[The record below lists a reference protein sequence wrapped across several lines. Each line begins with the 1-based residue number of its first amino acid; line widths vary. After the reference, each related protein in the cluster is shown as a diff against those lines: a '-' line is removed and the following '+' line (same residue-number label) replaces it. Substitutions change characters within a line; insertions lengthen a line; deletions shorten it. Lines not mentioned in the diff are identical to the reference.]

1 MSMLSRS
8 LKNIFKESFWMAI
21 DAIRQ
26 NKLRSIL
33 TLLGI
38 SIGVFSVIGV
48 MTAIRTLESS
58 VESGLNVFA
67 ANTFVIQKYPS
78 IQIGRRDKKIRNR
91 KNIDYDQFK
100 KLKDRATLPVLV
112 SVSEGSSVRNVKYK
126 DKVVKNYVELFGG
139 DEGSL
144 RIFKTYIS
152 DGRNIAPD
160 DVRYARN
167 VCVLGMDV
175 VDKLFPFED
184 PISKKIQIEG
194 LNYHIIGTAERQG
207 EAFGR
212 SQDNYI
218 AIPITNYL
226 QKFSNKW
233 TTLSINVEAASDNDY
248 DKTREEAIGIMR
260 TIRKVK
266 AGEDNDFEIETNDE
280 MIETFSGFTSGIKLF
295 ALAVSIIALVVAGI
309 GIMNI
314 MLVSVTERIKEI
326 GIRKAIGATKQD
338 ILTQFLMEAV
348 FLSEFGG
355 IVGIILGISGGNIVS
370 IFFNIPAV
378 IPFDWAIIGLVVC
391 SVIGIGFGI
400 YPAWK
405 AAQLDPIESLRFE

>member
-1 MSMLSRS
+1 MLSRN
-8 LKNIFKESFWMAI
+8 LKNILKESFWMAI
-21 DAIRQ
+21 AAIKQ
-26 NKLRSIL
+26 NKLRSTL

-67 ANTFVIQKYPS
+67 ANTFVIQKYPEIS
-78 IQIGRRDKKIRNR
+78 FGEERRKHRKR
-91 KNIDYDQFK
+91 KNIDYDQYK
-100 KLKDRATLPVLV
+100 KLKNRAMLPVLV
-112 SVSEGSSVRNVKYK
+112 SVSERNEVRNVKYK
-126 DKVVKNYVELFGG
+126 DNVVKNYVGLFGG
-139 DEGSL
+139 DEGSI
-144 RIFKTYIS
+144 RTFKTYIG

-175 VDKLFPFED
+175 VDRLFPFED
-184 PISKKIQIEG
+184 PLSKKIQIEG
-194 LNYHIIGTAERQG
+194 LDYYVVGVAERQG
-207 EAFGR
+207 EAFGQ

-218 AIPITNYL
+218 AIPITSYL

-233 TTLSINVEAASDNDY
+233 TTLSINVEAASEEDY

-266 AGEDNDFEIETNDE
+266 PGAENDFEIITSGE

-295 ALAVSIIALVVAGI
+295 ALSVSIIALVVAGI

-326 GIRKAIGATKQD
+326 GIRKAIGATKKD

-355 IVGIILGISGGNIVS
+355 IVGIIMGISAGNLVS
-370 IFFNIPAV
+370 FIFKIPAV
-378 IPFDWAIIGLVVC
+378 IPIDWAMIGLAVC
-391 SVIGIGFGI
+391 SLIGIGFGI

>member
-1 MSMLSRS
+1 MLSRS

-175 VDKLFPFED
+175 VDRLFPFED
-184 PISKKIQIEG
+184 PISKKIQING
-194 LNYHIIGTAERQG
+194 LDYHVIGTAERKG
-207 EAFGR
+207 EAFGQ

-233 TTLSINVEAASDNDY
+233 TTLSIHIEATSEQDY
-248 DKTREEAIGIMR
+248 NKTRDEAIGIMR
-260 TIRKVK
+260 SLRKVK
-266 AGEDNDFEIETNDE
+266 PGEDNDFEIVTSDE

-295 ALAVSIIALVVAGI
+295 ALSVSIIALVVAGI

-338 ILTQFLMEAV
+338 ILTQFLMEAI

-355 IVGIILGISGGNIVS
+355 IAGIILGISAGNIVS
-370 IFFNIPAV
+370 VIFNIPAI
-378 IPFDWAIIGLVVC
+378 IPFDWAVIGLVVC
-391 SVIGIGFGI
+391 SIIGIGFGI

>member
-1 MSMLSRS
+1 
-8 LKNIFKESFWMAI
+8 MAI

-91 KNIDYDQFK
+91 KNIDYDQYK
-100 KLKDRATLPVLV
+100 KLKERAKLPILV
-112 SVSEGSSVRNVKYK
+112 SVHEDGSVRNVKYK
-126 DKVVKNYVELFGG
+126 DKTVKNYVALYGG

-144 RIFKTYIS
+144 RMFKTYVS
-152 DGRNIAPD
+152 EGRNLAPD
-160 DVRYARN
+160 DIRYARN

-175 VDKLFPFED
+175 VDRLFPFED
-184 PISKKIQIEG
+184 PLSKKIQIEG
-194 LNYHIIGTAERQG
+194 LNYHVIGIAERQG
-207 EAFGR
+207 EAFGQ

-226 QKFSNKW
+226 QKFSSKW
-233 TTLSINVEAASDNDY
+233 TTLNINVEAASEEDY
-248 DKTREEAIGIMR
+248 DKTREEVIGIMR

-266 AGEDNDFEIETNDE
+266 AGEDNDFELETNDE
-280 MIETFSGFTSGIKLF
+280 MIETFSGFTGGIKLF
-295 ALAVSIIALVVAGI
+295 ALSVSIIALVVAGI

-326 GIRKAIGATKQD
+326 GIRKAIGATKRD

-355 IVGIILGISGGNIVS
+355 VVGIIMGIGAGNLVS
-370 IFFNIPAV
+370 LIFNIPAV
-378 IPFDWAIIGLVVC
+378 IPFDWAIIGLLVC

>member
-1 MSMLSRS
+1 MLSRN
-8 LKNIFKESFWMAI
+8 LKNIIKESFWMAI

-355 IVGIILGISGGNIVS
+355 VVGIILGISAGNIVS

>member
-1 MSMLSRS
+1 
-8 LKNIFKESFWMAI
+8 MAI

-26 NKLRSIL
+26 NKLRSTL

-58 VESGLNVFA
+58 VQSGLNVFA

-91 KNIDYDQFK
+91 KNIDYDQYK
-100 KLKDRATLPVLV
+100 KLKERAKLPVLV
-112 SVSEGSSVRNVKYK
+112 SVSEGSSIRNVKYK
-126 DKVVKNYVELFGG
+126 HISVKNYVSLLGG
-139 DEGSL
+139 DEGSI
-144 RIFKTYIS
+144 RMYKTNIS

-175 VDKLFPFED
+175 VDRLFPFED
-184 PISKKIQIEG
+184 PLSKKIQIEG
-194 LNYHIIGTAERQG
+194 LNYYVIGITERQG
-207 EAFGR
+207 EAFGQ

-233 TTLSINVEAASDNDY
+233 TTLSINVEAASEKDY
-248 DKTREEAIGIMR
+248 DKTREEVIGIMR

-266 AGEDNDFEIETNDE
+266 AGDDNDFELETNDE
-280 MIETFSGFTSGIKLF
+280 MIETFSGFTGGIKLF
-295 ALAVSIIALVVAGI
+295 ALSVSIIALVVAGI

-355 IVGIILGISGGNIVS
+355 VVGIIMGISAGNLVS
-370 IFFNIPAV
+370 FIFNIPAV
-378 IPFDWAIIGLVVC
+378 IPIDWAIIGLLVC
-391 SVIGIGFGI
+391 SIIGIGFGI

-405 AAQLDPIESLRFE
+405 AAQLDPIDSLRFE

>member
-1 MSMLSRS
+1 
-8 LKNIFKESFWMAI
+8 MAI

-91 KNIDYDQFK
+91 KNIDYDQYK
-100 KLKDRATLPVLV
+100 KLKERAKLPVLV
-112 SVSEGSSVRNVKYK
+112 SVSEGSSIRNVKYK
-126 DKVVKNYVELFGG
+126 DISVKNYVSLLGG
-139 DEGSL
+139 DEGSI
-144 RIFKTYIS
+144 RMYKTFIS

-175 VDKLFPFED
+175 VDRLFPFED

-194 LNYHIIGTAERQG
+194 LNYYVVGITERQG
-207 EAFGR
+207 EAFGQ

-233 TTLSINVEAASDNDY
+233 TTLSINVEAASEKDY
-248 DKTREEAIGIMR
+248 DKTREEVIGIMR

-266 AGEDNDFEIETNDE
+266 AGEDNDFELETNDE
-280 MIETFSGFTSGIKLF
+280 MIETFSGFTGGIKLF
-295 ALAVSIIALVVAGI
+295 ALSVSVIALVVAGI

-326 GIRKAIGATKQD
+326 GIRKAIGATKRD

-355 IVGIILGISGGNIVS
+355 VVGIIMGIGAGNLVS
-370 IFFNIPAV
+370 FIFNIPAV
-378 IPFDWAIIGLVVC
+378 IPFDWAIIGLLVC